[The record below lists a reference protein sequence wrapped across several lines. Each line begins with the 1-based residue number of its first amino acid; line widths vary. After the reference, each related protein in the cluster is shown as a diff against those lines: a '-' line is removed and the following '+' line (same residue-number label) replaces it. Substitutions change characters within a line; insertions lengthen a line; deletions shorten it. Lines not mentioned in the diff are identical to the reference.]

1 MPAHGHRGA
10 CRVLYIPGFR
20 RSKKGL
26 ATVSQHDIED
36 LVEDSIRS
44 VLASDHDNAA
54 KRRLAARLYRFQYL
68 FDTSDTY
75 GRLKPQLEAIGF
87 VEDQADEP
95 PLPLLDAVAAVI
107 ASDDRRTLVH
117 DWVALLA
124 RSIDDGDARDEV
136 PAAFSELAQ
145 DASALAIRAAAVRH
159 GVGSMR
165 WGKGL
170 RVRRIPWAT
179 YARDYRKPEPAQ
191 VDRQYGTRFF
201 ADFEPSVDALL
212 VEHATDLQASQ
223 ARVQAAEAALQDRRD
238 ALAQSP
244 LQRLP
249 ALVVAR
255 NKALTYLGKDERGD
269 IGQRLRFIFRID
281 GEAGAAD
288 GTCYHLLI
296 QHEPDLG
303 HVLMPFIGVQSGT
316 VRSWQGRPL
325 GPSAADMHFVCDLDA
340 LVPQARQDEDRQLAK
355 GRIGWRYKATESET
369 VLGRRLDGLLAFLP
383 DMLIGVRT
391 RPARPGARLFRQ
403 PGGNH
408 VCLCLP
414 RLGQGRTPFSQ
425 AAGAHRRAGR
435 CHARKPPAENRLARR
450 PGQVGQRPRLPA
462 AGRCAHG
469 RQAVERGA
477 GLGGLNGRRT
487 AGGWSPNI

>member
-1 MPAHGHRGA
+1 M
-10 CRVLYIPGFR
+10 
-20 RSKKGL
+20 
-26 ATVSQHDIED
+26 SQHDIED

-107 ASDDRRTLVH
+107 ASDDDRTLVH
-117 DWVALLA
+117 DWVGLLA

-325 GPSAADMHFVCDLDA
+325 GPSAEDMHFVCDLDA

-383 DMLIGVRT
+383 DMLIGVQAFYGTPLGEQLDASTPGHMLAERGPRALERGFFVNRVEIMFAFACRAWDKGE
-391 RPARPGARLFRQ
+391 RPSAKLLAHIGALVDATHESHPLKTAWQDALARSDSGPAFPPLGDVRMAARLWNEV
-403 PGGNH
+403 PDW
-408 VCLCLP
+408 VD
-414 RLGQGRTPFSQ
+414 
-425 AAGAHRRAGR
+425 
-435 CHARKPPAENRLARR
+435 
-450 PGQVGQRPRLPA
+450 
-462 AGRCAHG
+462 
-469 RQAVERGA
+469 
-477 GLGGLNGRRT
+477 
-487 AGGWSPNI
+487 